1 MGQSSALVEGFL
13 RDYQFTEKEIQ
24 TEETWILDFLDDHRV
39 SLFPSKTIETKPF
52 PFNRLC
58 IVRLGSQNRERSDWC
73 WVIRARVV
81 IDQQ

>member
-39 SLFPSKTIETKPF
+39 SLFPSKTIET
-52 PFNRLC
+52 
-58 IVRLGSQNRERSDWC
+58 
-73 WVIRARVV
+73 
-81 IDQQ
+81 